1 MRNYYYTAWESKEDR
16 RDWNQKP
23 SIQGWVQA
31 KNMDDAERIIASHGF
46 VRDTLTPYTK
56 AEREAARWG
65 GDLVMTLI

>member
-1 MRNYYYTAWESKEDR
+1 MRNYYYTAWESKEAR

-46 VRDTLTPYTK
+46 VRDTLTAYTK
-56 AEREAARWG
+56 AEREAARWA